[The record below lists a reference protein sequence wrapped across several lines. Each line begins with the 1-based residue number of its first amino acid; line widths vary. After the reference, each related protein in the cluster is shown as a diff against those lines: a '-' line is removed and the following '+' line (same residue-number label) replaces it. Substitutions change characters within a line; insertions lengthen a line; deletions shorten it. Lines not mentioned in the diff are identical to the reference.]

1 MRRFPVITVLVV
13 LLAGISSSCLEDV
26 EEVPLGGSDALDAP
40 TELTLEVSDG
50 SVTLSWAAV
59 AGAASYNI
67 YRRPPA
73 SESFFLAGNV
83 TTTGF
88 TDGNVTNG
96 LEYAYKVAGV
106 TSSGVEGAA
115 SLDLAAV
122 PSVYSMLIGGGAGV
136 TGTRVVALNITA
148 PVSTVLMKISNDEML
163 AGSEWET
170 YSSSREWEMLPGD
183 GTKTVYAMFQDRN
196 GSLSGMISS
205 TIELDTYA
213 GIESISILEGAGPF
227 TIGQTV
233 HFSLQADGNE
243 TGGQA
248 WLNLEGLTDPIK
260 LRDDGQGG
268 DIQADNGIYQARFSF
283 PAHYRG
289 NELGIAGQFTDR
301 AGNTA
306 IIESSQTI
314 SFTDPPQS
322 TALLDPMEVTSTSVT
337 LKWVESTEPDF
348 RAYRIYRSTDPGVTD
363 LPQYFVR
370 GLDNRAQTS
379 YPDTGLDEAVT
390 YYYRIYILND
400 LEEVST
406 GSNELEVTT
415 IDEIPTPVVLDPPS
429 AVGTDRL
436 TLTWSVNNDTDFEEY
451 EIRYSTSP
459 GVTIASSRINELFGE
474 REMTWYD
481 HTGLDLAGTTYYY
494 RIFVYDRQGNVS
506 RSNEVSTQ

>member
-1 MRRFPVITVLVV
+1 MKRFPVIATMLI
-13 LLAGISSSCLEDV
+13 LSAGIFSSCLEDV
-26 EEVPLGGSDALDAP
+26 EEVPLGGPDALDAP
-40 TELTLEVSDG
+40 TGLSLEVGDG
-50 SVTLSWAAV
+50 SVALSWDTV
-59 AGAASYNI
+59 TGAASYNI

-73 SESFFLAGNV
+73 SGSFFLAGNV
-83 TTTGF
+83 TATGF
-88 TDGNVTNG
+88 TDYDVTNG
-96 LEYAYKVAGV
+96 LEYTYKVAGV
-106 TSSGVEGAA
+106 TSTGVEGAA
-115 SLDLAAV
+115 SANLIAV
-122 PSVYSMLIGGGAGV
+122 PSVYSIMIAGGGEV
-136 TGTRVVALNITA
+136 TGTRVVVLSMTA
-148 PVSTVLMKISNDEML
+148 PSSTVLIKISNNALL
-163 AGSEWET
+163 AGSAWET
-170 YSSSREWEMLPGD
+170 YSDSREWEIPAGD
-183 GTKTVYAMFQDRN
+183 GLKTVYAMFQDQN
-196 GSLSGMISS
+196 GYQSGIVSS
-205 TIELDTYA
+205 SIELDTYA
-213 GIESISILEGAGPF
+213 GISSISILEGTGPF

-233 HFSLQADGNE
+233 HFALQADGEE

-248 WLNLEGLTDPIK
+248 WLTLEGLADPIM

-306 IIESSQTI
+306 ILESSQTI
-314 SFTDPPQS
+314 SFTDPPQA

-348 RAYRIYRSTDPGVTD
+348 LAYRIYRSTDPGVTD

-390 YYYRIYILND
+390 YHYRIYVVND

-406 GSNELEVTT
+406 GSNELEVSTV
-415 IDEIPTPVVLDPPS
+415 DEIPTPVVLDPPS
-429 AVGTDRL
+429 AIGTDRL
-436 TLTWSVNNDTDFEEY
+436 TLTWSVNHDTDFEEY

-459 GVTIASSRINELFGE
+459 GVTITSPRINELFGE
-474 REMTWYD
+474 RDVTWYD
-481 HTGLDLAGTTYYY
+481 HTGLDLAGNTYYY
-494 RIFVYDRQGNVS
+494 RVFVYDRQGNVS